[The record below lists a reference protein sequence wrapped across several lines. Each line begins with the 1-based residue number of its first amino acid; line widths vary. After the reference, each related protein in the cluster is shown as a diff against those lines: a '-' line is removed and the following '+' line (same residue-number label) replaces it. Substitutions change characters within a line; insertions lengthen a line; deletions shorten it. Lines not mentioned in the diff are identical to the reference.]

1 MGLKRVVEFVTCV
14 MLAIMVLTTAA
25 SAAAVISSDNLVTV
39 PSSGLSNYVYT
50 VSGTGFAINAQVWV
64 RSPTG
69 VTYQVT
75 ETAWAIAGTYI
86 RGYLTIPSSAAAGSY
101 AVYVQNPGAT
111 AVYRTGM
118 FTKSG
123 SVATITGDSLVT
135 VPASGWSGMYYV
147 YGTGFASGAQVWVRS
162 PAGVLYAATG
172 ETTLSPTTVRGTL
185 VIPSSAAAGSY
196 AVYVQNPG
204 ATAVYRTGMFTKS
217 GSTPA
222 SISAFSP
229 NYATRGVSKT
239 VYVYG
244 SNFQPGAQVIIY
256 KGGATALQA
265 TSETFINSNTI
276 RCVIYV
282 STSQPNG
289 YYYGGVINPGMG
301 FYPRANAFYLY

>member
-1 MGLKRVVEFVTCV
+1 PVRGT
-14 MLAIMVLTTAA
+14 LAL
-25 SAAAVISSDNLVTV
+25 
-39 PSSGLSNYVYT
+39 
-50 VSGTGFAINAQVWV
+50 
-64 RSPTG
+64 
-69 VTYQVT
+69 
-75 ETAWAIAGTYI
+75 
-86 RGYLTIPSSAAAGSY
+86 PSSAAAGSSSVFVPY
-101 AVYVQNPGAT
+101 AGAT
-111 AVYRTGM
+111 AVDGWGL
-118 FTKSG
+118 FTMSG

-135 VPASGWSGMYYV
+135 VPASGWSGTYYV
-147 YGTGFASGAQVWVRS
+147 YGTGFSSGAQVWVRS
-162 PAGVLYAATG
+162 PTGVLYVATS

-196 AVYVQNPG
+196 SVYVQNPG

-222 SISAFSP
+222 SISTFSP

-265 TSETFINSNTI
+265 TGETFINSNTI

-301 FYPRANAFYLY
+301 FYPKSNAFYLY

>member
-1 MGLKRVVEFVTCV
+1 MKLKRAVEFLTCI
-14 MLAIMVLTTAA
+14 LLGIMVLTTAA
-25 SAAAVISSDNLVTV
+25 SAVAVVSSDNLVTV
-39 PSSGLSNYVYT
+39 PSSGISNYVYT
-50 VSGTGFAINAQVWV
+50 VSGSGFAINAQVWV

-101 AVYVQNPGAT
+101 
-111 AVYRTGM
+111 
-118 FTKSG
+118 S
-123 SVATITGDSLVT
+123 
-135 VPASGWSGMYYV
+135 
-147 YGTGFASGAQVWVRS
+147 
-162 PAGVLYAATG
+162 
-172 ETTLSPTTVRGTL
+172 
-185 VIPSSAAAGSY
+185 
-196 AVYVQNPG
+196 VYVQNPG

-222 SISAFSP
+222 SISTFSP

-265 TSETFINSNTI
+265 TGETFINSNTI

-301 FYPRANAFYLY
+301 FYPKSNAFYLY